1 MKRAFMLAT
10 AMVLLFTASLSEWS
24 TAQDLGR
31 ILRGGV
37 KAVGIG
43 YLVRQNARALDR
55 FINDITIRQNVP
67 INQATKV
74 VPILSVGDKGY
85 IGAAQ
90 VMGPKE
96 AVNKVQAVFQI
107 EESLDRFRIKV
118 LVPSDSLTGLR
129 RVEKVGISAL
139 IDVALEGGFKVT
151 HPKGLGG
158 KEVIAAAAVA
168 VAVKNAGNQLND
180 LINKVSLRKDA
191 AEFTKV
197 IPMATLGENAY
208 IGGAQV
214 SGAAADVDKVQ
225 GVWQYEDLFS
235 NGMFRVKILIP
246 TDDLNPLKLRRVDG
260 VGLTAVI
267 DMRVMS

>member
-1 MKRAFMLAT
+1 MKRVLVLTT
-10 AMVLLFTASLSEWS
+10 AMVFLLTASVSEWS
-24 TAQDLGR
+24 SAQDLGK

-37 KAVGIG
+37 KLVGIG
-43 YLVRQNARALDR
+43 YLVKQNAKALDK
-55 FINDITIRQNVP
+55 FINEITIRKNVP
-67 INQATKV
+67 VNQATKV
-74 VPILSVGDKGY
+74 VPILSIGDKGY
-85 IGAAQ
+85 VGAAQ

-180 LINKVSLRKDA
+180 VINKLSLRKDA

-214 SGAAADVDKVQ
+214 SGASADVDKVA

-246 TDDLNPLKLRRVDG
+246 TDELNPLKLRRVNG

>member
-1 MKRAFMLAT
+1 MKRILVLAT
-10 AMVLLFTASLSEWS
+10 AMVFLLTASVSEWS
-24 TAQDLGR
+24 SAQDLGK

-37 KAVGIG
+37 KLIGIG
-43 YLVRQNARALDR
+43 YLVKQNAKALDK
-55 FINDITIRQNVP
+55 FINEITLRQNVP
-67 INQATKV
+67 VNQATKV

-85 IGAAQ
+85 VGAAQ
-90 VMGPKE
+90 VMGPQE
-96 AVNKVQAVFQI
+96 AVHKVQAVFQI

-180 LINKVSLRKDA
+180 VINKLSLRKDA
-191 AEFTKV
+191 EEFTKV

-214 SGAAADVDKVQ
+214 SGASADVDKVA

-246 TDDLNPLKLRRVDG
+246 TDDLNPLKLRRVNG

>member
-1 MKRAFMLAT
+1 MKRAIWLAT
-10 AMVLLFTASLSEWS
+10 AMVSLLAASLSERS
-24 TAQDLGR
+24 SAQDLGK

-37 KAVGIG
+37 KLVGIG
-43 YLVRQNARALDR
+43 YLVKQNAKALDR
-55 FINDITIRQNVP
+55 FINEVTIRRNVP

-74 VPILSVGDKGY
+74 VPILSIGDKGY
-85 IGAAQ
+85 VGAAQ

-158 KEVIAAAAVA
+158 KEVLAAAAVA
-168 VAVKNAGNQLND
+168 VAVKNAGNQLNE
-180 LINKVSLRKDA
+180 LINKLSLRKGA
-191 AEFTKV
+191 EEFTKV

-214 SGAAADVDKVQ
+214 SGAAADVDKVE

-235 NGMFRVKILIP
+235 NGVFRVKVLIP
-246 TDDLNPLKLRRVDG
+246 TDDLNPLKLRRVNG

>member
-1 MKRAFMLAT
+1 
-10 AMVLLFTASLSEWS
+10 
-24 TAQDLGR
+24 
-31 ILRGGV
+31 
-37 KAVGIG
+37 
-43 YLVRQNARALDR
+43 
-55 FINDITIRQNVP
+55 
-67 INQATKV
+67 
-74 VPILSVGDKGY
+74 
-85 IGAAQ
+85 
-90 VMGPKE
+90 
-96 AVNKVQAVFQI
+96 
-107 EESLDRFRIKV
+107 
-118 LVPSDSLTGLR
+118 
-129 RVEKVGISAL
+129 
-139 IDVALEGGFKVT
+139 
-151 HPKGLGG
+151 
-158 KEVIAAAAVA
+158 
-168 VAVKNAGNQLND
+168 NAGNQLNEV
-180 LINKVSLRKDA
+180 INRLSLRKDA

>member
-1 MKRAFMLAT
+1 MKRAIWLAM
-10 AMVLLFTASLSEWS
+10 AMVFLLTASLSEWS
-24 TAQDLGR
+24 SAQDLGK

-37 KAVGIG
+37 KLVGIG
-43 YLVRQNARALDR
+43 YLVKQNAKALDK
-55 FINDITIRQNVP
+55 FINEITLRHNVP

-74 VPILSVGDKGY
+74 VPILSLGDKGY
-85 IGAAQ
+85 VGAAQ
-90 VMGPKE
+90 VMGPQK

-158 KEVIAAAAVA
+158 KEVLAATAVA
-168 VAVKNAGNQLND
+168 VAVKNAGNQLNE
-180 LINKVSLRKDA
+180 LINKLSLRKGA
-191 AEFTKV
+191 KEFTKV

-214 SGAAADVDKVQ
+214 SGASADVAKVA

-246 TDDLNPLKLRRVDG
+246 TDDLNPLKLRRVNG

-267 DMRVMS
+267 DMRIMS

>member
-1 MKRAFMLAT
+1 MKRAVWLAM
-10 AMVLLFTASLSEWS
+10 AMVFLFTVSLSEWS
-24 TAQDLGR
+24 SAQDLGK

-37 KAVGIG
+37 KLLGIG
-43 YLVRQNARALDR
+43 YLVKQNAKSLDK
-55 FINDITIRQNVP
+55 FINEITLRRNVP

-74 VPILSVGDKGY
+74 VPILSIGDKGY
-85 IGAAQ
+85 VGAAQ

-158 KEVIAAAAVA
+158 KEVLAATAVA
-168 VAVKNAGNQLND
+168 VAVKNAGSQLNE
-180 LINKVSLRKDA
+180 LINKVSLRKGA
-191 AEFTKV
+191 EEFTKV

-214 SGAAADVDKVQ
+214 SGAAKDVDRVA

-267 DMRVMS
+267 DMRIMS

>member
-1 MKRAFMLAT
+1 MKRAIWLAT
-10 AMVLLFTASLSEWS
+10 AMVSLLAASLSEWS
-24 TAQDLGR
+24 SAQDLGK

-37 KAVGIG
+37 KLVGIG
-43 YLVRQNARALDR
+43 YLVKQNAKALDR
-55 FINDITIRQNVP
+55 FINEVTIRRNVP

-74 VPILSVGDKGY
+74 VPILSIGDKGY
-85 IGAAQ
+85 VGAAQ

-139 IDVALEGGFKVT
+139 IDVALEGGFEVT

-158 KEVIAAAAVA
+158 KEVLAAAAVA
-168 VAVKNAGNQLND
+168 VAVKNAGNQLNE
-180 LINKVSLRKDA
+180 LINKLSLRKGA
-191 AEFTKV
+191 EEFTKV

-214 SGAAADVDKVQ
+214 SGAAADVDKVE

-235 NGMFRVKILIP
+235 NGVFRVKVLIP
-246 TDDLNPLKLRRVDG
+246 TDDLNPLKLRRVNG

>member
-1 MKRAFMLAT
+1 MKRAIWLAT
-10 AMVLLFTASLSEWS
+10 AMVFLLTASLFEWS
-24 TAQDLGR
+24 SAQDLGK

-37 KAVGIG
+37 KLVGIG
-43 YLVRQNARALDR
+43 YLVKQNAKALDK
-55 FINDITIRQNVP
+55 FINEITIRRNVP

-85 IGAAQ
+85 VGAAQ

-96 AVNKVQAVFQI
+96 AVNKVQAVLQI

-158 KEVIAAAAVA
+158 KEVLAAAAVA
-168 VAVKNAGNQLND
+168 VAVKNAGNQLNE
-180 LINKVSLRKDA
+180 LINKLSLRKGA
-191 AEFTKV
+191 GEFTKV

-214 SGAAADVDKVQ
+214 SGAAADVDKVA

-235 NGMFRVKILIP
+235 NGVFRVKILIP
-246 TDDLNPLKLRRVDG
+246 TDNLNPLKLHRVDG

>member
-1 MKRAFMLAT
+1 MKRVTWLFGV
-10 AMVLLFTASLSEWS
+10 MVFALTITVSGWSL
-24 TAQDLGR
+24 AQDLGK

-37 KAVGIG
+37 KLVGIG
-43 YLVRQNARALDR
+43 YLVKQNAKALDK
-55 FINDITIRQNVP
+55 FINEITVRRNVP

-74 VPILSVGDKGY
+74 VPILSIGDKGY
-85 IGAAQ
+85 VGAAQ

-96 AVNKVQAVFQI
+96 AVNKTQAVFQI

-118 LVPSDSLTGLR
+118 LVPSDSLTSLR

-139 IDVALEGGFKVT
+139 IDVSLEGGFKVT

-158 KEVIAAAAVA
+158 KEVLAATAVA
-168 VAVKNAGNQLND
+168 VAVKNAGPQLNEV
-180 LINKVSLRKDA
+180 INKVSLRKDA
-191 AEFTKV
+191 EQFTGV
-197 IPMATLGENAY
+197 FPMATLGENAY

-214 SGAAADVDKVQ
+214 SGAAADVNKVK

-246 TDDLNPLKLRRVDG
+246 TDDLNPLKLHRVDG

-267 DMRVMS
+267 DMRIMS

>member
-1 MKRAFMLAT
+1 MKRSLALAAVT
-10 AMVLLFTASLSEWS
+10 VLSLSVGLWQWS
-24 TAQDLGR
+24 SAQDLGR

-90 VMGPKE
+90 VMGPKQ
-96 AVNKVQAVFQI
+96 AVDKVQAVFQI

-168 VAVKNAGNQLND
+168 VAVKNAGNQLNEV
-180 LINKVSLRKDA
+180 INRLSLRKDA

>member
-1 MKRAFMLAT
+1 MKRAIWLAM
-10 AMVLLFTASLSEWS
+10 AMVFLLTASLSEWS
-24 TAQDLGR
+24 SAQDLGK

-37 KAVGIG
+37 KLVGIG
-43 YLVRQNARALDR
+43 YLVKQNAKALDK
-55 FINDITIRQNVP
+55 FINEITIRRNVP

-74 VPILSVGDKGY
+74 VPIVSIGDKGY
-85 IGAAQ
+85 VGAAQ

-96 AVNKVQAVFQI
+96 AVNKVQAVLQI

-118 LVPSDSLTGLR
+118 LVPSDSLTSLR

-158 KEVIAAAAVA
+158 KEVLAAAAVA
-168 VAVKNAGNQLND
+168 VAVKNAENQLNE
-180 LINKVSLRKDA
+180 LINKLSLRKGA
-191 AEFTKV
+191 EEFTKV

-208 IGGAQV
+208 VGGAQV
-214 SGAAADVDKVQ
+214 SGAAADVDKVE

-235 NGMFRVKILIP
+235 NGVFRVKVLIP
-246 TDDLNPLKLRRVDG
+246 TDDLNPLKLRRVNG

-267 DMRVMS
+267 DMRIMS